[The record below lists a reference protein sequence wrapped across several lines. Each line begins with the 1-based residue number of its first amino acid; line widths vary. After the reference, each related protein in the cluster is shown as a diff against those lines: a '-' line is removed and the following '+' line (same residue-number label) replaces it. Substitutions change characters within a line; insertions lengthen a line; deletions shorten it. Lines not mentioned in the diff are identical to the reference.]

1 MIRRSPIRRKKKTR
15 RVAFNSGVVREDSAG
30 MARLRS
36 AAFHRSGGHCE
47 CYRVVDEF
55 PPGEEPCGGQ
65 LVTWVDGHLHH
76 SKPRA
81 DVLDR
86 VSFINRRCHEIIT
99 GELQWSFT
107 KREAQR

>member
-55 PPGEEPCGGQ
+55 PPR
-65 LVTWVDGHLHH
+65 
-76 SKPRA
+76 S